1 MGECGTPL
9 KTFYDTAVASAV
21 LVAVICWGCR
31 GSVRDR
37 KRLNKLM
44 KRQSSVVDCSLD
56 FGEEVGERRMLAKLT
71 SDMENTSHP
80 LHETVGALSQRFPN
94 FSAPD
99 P

>member
-1 MGECGTPL
+1 MGECRTPL

-31 GSVRDR
+31 GSMRDR

-56 FGEEVGERRMLAKLT
+56 FSEEVGERR
-71 SDMENTSHP
+71 MENTSHP